1 MDGGVMAEM
10 HLSSDFGLQWGN
22 VTITPSEL
30 AQNIL
35 GIDLVDGLLVFD
47 GVKVVNDPDREYITD
62 SRGDRYM
69 LVDLV
74 ERILG
79 K

>member
-1 MDGGVMAEM
+1 MMAEI

-35 GIDLVDGLLVFD
+35 GIDLVDDLLVFD
-47 GVKVVNDPDREYITD
+47 GVKIVNDPDREYITD
-62 SRGDRYM
+62 SRGDRHM

>member
-1 MDGGVMAEM
+1 MAEI

-35 GIDLVDGLLVFD
+35 GIDLIDGLLVFD
-47 GVKVVNDPDREYITD
+47 GVKVVNAPDREYITD
-62 SRGDRYM
+62 SRGDRHM

>member
-1 MDGGVMAEM
+1 MAEIN
-10 HLSSDFGLQWGN
+10 LSSDFGLQWGN
-22 VTITPSEL
+22 VTITPREL
-30 AQNIL
+30 AHNVL

-47 GVKVVNDPDREYITD
+47 GVKIVNAPDGEYITD
-62 SRGDRYM
+62 SRGDRHM
-69 LVDLV
+69 MVDLV